1 MYLTSTALMTSA
13 LMTSALMTALMGPVS
28 AQSEEM
34 PHLSGGCE
42 VPLAAPGD
50 YEGTFETD
58 DGSDDYWV
66 VVPDGY
72 VDAAPVPLV
81 LWLSNASGSADANY
95 AGWRPQLDGIDVL
108 FAIAGTQH
116 RSDPDAMLALIDQL
130 EAEYC
135 IDTRHVHPMGS
146 AWTARPAAALSCAA
160 SERIASYYAGMGG
173 FEVADCDPAR
183 PVPVLSITG
192 DADRSAV
199 TASIQQWVELN
210 GCTQDHFVEELGSG
224 VTRVSPGDCRAD
236 VLLYDIDGVGHAFIF
251 RECIG
256 PAAAWCREYAEL
268 DQLDEALLFFE
279 DHPLPE

>member
-1 MYLTSTALMTSA
+1 MHAFITPIIAATLVAGLPATAM
-13 LMTSALMTALMGPVS
+13 
-28 AQSEEM
+28 AQSEGAAR
-34 PHLSGGCE
+34 PSSGCE

-50 YEGTFETD
+50 YGGTFEMD

-66 VVPDGY
+66 VVPEGY
-72 VDAAPVPLV
+72 ADAAPVPLV

-146 AWTARPAAALSCAA
+146 AWTAQPAAVLSCAA

-173 FEVADCDPAR
+173 FEVPDCDPAR

-199 TASIQQWVELN
+199 TASIERWVELN
-210 GCTQDHFVEELGSG
+210 GCTGDPLVEELGSG
-224 VTRVSPGDCRAD
+224 VTRVSPGDCEAD
-236 VLLYDIDGVGHAFIF
+236 VLLYDIEGVGHAFIF